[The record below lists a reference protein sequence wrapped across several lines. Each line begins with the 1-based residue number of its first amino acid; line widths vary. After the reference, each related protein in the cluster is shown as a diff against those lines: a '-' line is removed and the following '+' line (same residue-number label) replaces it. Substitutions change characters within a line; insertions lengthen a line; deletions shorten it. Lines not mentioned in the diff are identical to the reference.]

1 MLDNAASGAVQGRMT
16 PISLIG
22 LFAAF
27 CTTAA
32 FVPQVIRTWKSRS
45 TEDISLGMFVFYSM
59 GIFSW
64 LVYGILI
71 RDVPLMA
78 SNGVTF
84 VLSLIMLGFKLRYG

>member
-1 MLDNAASGAVQGRMT
+1 MT
-16 PISLIG
+16 FITLIG

-27 CTTAA
+27 CTTVA
-32 FVPQVIRTWKSRS
+32 FVPQVVRTWKSRS
-45 TEDISLGMFVFYSM
+45 TEDISLGMFVFYST

-64 LVYGILI
+64 LVYGLLI
-71 RDVPLMA
+71 HDLPLIA